1 MATEKIDS
9 KEMDK
14 KEYLK
19 YKLDR
24 FREEIAN
31 GMRDK
36 ALKEEIA
43 GLNNLMKYLDV
54 EFNEEDD
61 IKNVMVKKQEIIEST
76 KQRHDTM
83 KEFSE
88 TDFVRQCDFEVYIEN
103 KNGEQLFPTYAIE
116 NIHPLS
122 NMVINELYINIRG
135 LYNNKWN
142 TLEMIDYLD
151 EHSEENKFN
160 VRIVIYKKELD
171 VLYEEKFYNCKMKRI
186 YKSELNYKNEDVYTE
201 NVQIIYE
208 NKEKI
213 YR

>member
-1 MATEKIDS
+1 MATEHIDS
-9 KEMDK
+9 KEMNK
-14 KEYLK
+14 EEYLK
-19 YKLDR
+19 YKLDM
-24 FREEIAN
+24 FREEVK

-36 ALKEEIA
+36 ELKEEI
-43 GLNNLMKYLDV
+43 GSLNNLIRYLDV
-54 EFNEEDD
+54 DSDKEKNIE
-61 IKNVMVKKQEIIEST
+61 NVMDKKRKFIETT
-76 KQRHDTM
+76 KQRRDTM

-103 KNGEQLFPTYAIE
+103 KEGEQLFPTYAIE
-116 NIHPLS
+116 NVHPLS

-135 LYNNKWN
+135 LYNDKWN

>member
-1 MATEKIDS
+1 MATEHIDS
-9 KEMDK
+9 KEMNK
-14 KEYLK
+14 EEYLK
-19 YKLDR
+19 YKLDM
-24 FREEIAN
+24 FREEVK

-36 ALKEEIA
+36 ELKEEI
-43 GLNNLMKYLDV
+43 GSLNNLIRYLDV
-54 EFNEEDD
+54 ESDKEEN
-61 IKNVMVKKQEIIEST
+61 IENVMDKKKKFIETT
-76 KQRHDTM
+76 KQRRDTM

-103 KNGEQLFPTYAIE
+103 KEGEQLFPTYAIE
-116 NIHPLS
+116 NVHSLS

-135 LYNNKWN
+135 LYNDKWN